1 MRLPGA
7 APPNL
12 VYNTGMPTP
21 LPPSFY
27 DRDVVETARA
37 LLGMRLVRRLE
48 DGTTLSGI
56 ITETEAYRGQDDQAC
71 HARNGRTRRN
81 AVMFGPPGRAYIYF
95 TYGMHWCLNVV
106 AGPDGFPAA
115 VLLRAIHPL
124 EGLDFIALRRARAE
138 QRNWTNGPAKLTQAL
153 AIDGALNGCDLTDPA
168 SPLCILPGTP
178 PPAERITA
186 GARVGLGATP
196 EPWLSMPWRFTF
208 PLELEQ

>member
-1 MRLPGA
+1 
-7 APPNL
+7 
-12 VYNTGMPTP
+12 
-21 LPPSFY
+21 
-27 DRDVVETARA
+27 

-138 QRNWTNGPAKLTQAL
+138 RRNWTNGPAKLTQAL

-168 SPLCILPGTP
+168 SPLCI
-178 PPAERITA
+178 
-186 GARVGLGATP
+186 
-196 EPWLSMPWRFTF
+196 
-208 PLELEQ
+208 

>member
-56 ITETEAYRGQDDQAC
+56 ITETEAYRGQDDLAC

-81 AVMFGPPGRAYIYF
+81 AVMFGPPGRAYVYF

-138 QRNWTNGPAKLTQAL
+138 RRNWTNGPAKLTQAL

-168 SPLCILPGTP
+168 GDLWIESAALPAT
-178 PPAERITA
+178 AEIVT
-186 GARVGLGATP
+186 GPRVGINYAP
-196 EPWLSMPWRFTF
+196 EPWRSMEWNFKIIPEK
-208 PLELEQ
+208 L

>member
-1 MRLPGA
+1 
-7 APPNL
+7 
-12 VYNTGMPTP
+12 MPTP

-81 AVMFGPPGRAYIYF
+81 AVMFGPPGRAYVYF

-138 QRNWTNGPAKLTQAL
+138 RRHWTNGPAKLTQAL

>member
-1 MRLPGA
+1 
-7 APPNL
+7 
-12 VYNTGMPTP
+12 
-21 LPPSFY
+21 
-27 DRDVVETARA
+27 
-37 LLGMRLVRRLE
+37 
-48 DGTTLSGI
+48 
-56 ITETEAYRGQDDQAC
+56 
-71 HARNGRTRRN
+71 
-81 AVMFGPPGRAYIYF
+81 MFGPPGRAYVYF

-124 EGLDFIALRRARAE
+124 EGLDFIALRRTRAE
-138 QRNWTNGPAKLTQAL
+138 RRNWTNGPAKLTQAL

>member
-1 MRLPGA
+1 
-7 APPNL
+7 
-12 VYNTGMPTP
+12 MPTP

-138 QRNWTNGPAKLTQAL
+138 RRHWTNGPAKLTQAL